1 MNKIVIREL
10 LFWEVDI
17 LNFVVIKLRHLLIA
31 LAIIA
36 AVPLAWFS
44 GTKAVT
50 VFEVNGREVPIY
62 SVERDDNKIA
72 LTFDCA
78 WNDEDI
84 DSILDTL
91 DKYDCKATFFVVGDW
106 VEKYPD
112 ALRKISERG
121 HEIGNHSYNHAD
133 YTKLSAPQITADLDK
148 CDALIEQVT
157 GNKPYL
163 MRAPS
168 GGYNDTVIKAADNS
182 KRTYIQWSVD
192 GIDYGDADAQSIYDR
207 SVKKTQA
214 GDIILLH
221 NGTKSTANVLPKIL
235 EALECKFEFAT
246 ISELIHHDNYII
258 DNNGR
263 QFAK

>member
-1 MNKIVIREL
+1 MN
-10 LFWEVDI
+10 F
-17 LNFVVIKLRHLLIA
+17 FVIKLKHI
-31 LAIIA
+31 IIA
-36 AVPLAWFS
+36 ALILVAIPVIWFS
-44 GTKAVT
+44 TSKAVT
-50 VFEVNGREVPIY
+50 VFMVNGREVPIY

-72 LTFDCA
+72 ITFDCA

-91 DKYDCKATFFVVGDW
+91 DKYNCKATFFVVGDW

-112 ALRKISERG
+112 ALKKISERG

-133 YTKLSAPQITADLDK
+133 YTKMSAEAIIADLDK
-148 CDALIEQVT
+148 CDAVIEQVT
-157 GNKPYL
+157 GKKPHL

-168 GGYNDTVIKAADNS
+168 GGYNDTVIKAVDKS
-182 KRTYIQWSVD
+182 GRTYIQWSVD
-192 GIDYGDADAQSIYDR
+192 GIDYGDALPQDIYDR
-207 SVKKTQA
+207 SVKKTEA

-246 ISELIHHDNYII
+246 ISELIYADNYII
-258 DNNGR
+258 DNTGR
-263 QFAK
+263 QFQKTTK